1 MVDILKTVRQCALF
15 RTLPEEVITQQIL
28 PWGQLAV
35 LPKKQQIIR
44 PQQEAETFSVVLS
57 GKVRIE
63 YSLPEGESC
72 LQAVLTAG
80 DVLGAE
86 LIIPQEELASYHAL
100 TATAASILSFPVR
113 MLTVPG
119 LIGEE
124 CRREILRQL
133 LALLSRD
140 IMRRDFF
147 LAMLSRKGLRERIV
161 MYLRYLAQRNGSD
174 TFEISL
180 NRDEMAA
187 ILCVNRSCL
196 SHELSLMERDGMI
209 TFRKGQFTLHEP
221 RNWKC
226 SAESK

>member
-1 MVDILKTVRQCALF
+1 MIDILKTLKQCELF
-15 RTLPEEVITQQIL
+15 RTLPEALITQQIL
-28 PWGQLAV
+28 PCGQLTV

-44 PQQEAETFSVVLS
+44 PQQAAETFSVVLS
-57 GKVRIE
+57 GKIRIE
-63 YSLPEGESC
+63 YSLPDGESC

-86 LIIPQEELASYHAL
+86 LIIPREELACYHAL

-133 LALLSRD
+133 LVLLSRD

-161 MYLRYLAQRNGSD
+161 MYLRYLAQQNGSD
-174 TFEISL
+174 TFEVPM

-187 ILCVNRSCL
+187 VLCVNRSCL
-196 SHELSLMERDGMI
+196 SHELSLMEQDGMI
-209 TFRKGQFTLHEP
+209 TFRKGQFTLHDP

-226 SAESK
+226 PTESN